1 MRPLFS
7 SLLIG
12 VAATAL
18 VVSGCASRR
27 GPQAPGAGEG
37 PPTAQSGP
45 PPFENAQ
52 GQTGAGGASAGG
64 LPALGSPEARAL
76 AADFQRT
83 AGDRVYF
90 AFDSHALDAE
100 AMQTLDRQAEWLA
113 RNPQLRVL
121 VAGHADE
128 RGTREYNLALGSRR
142 AQAAREHL
150 SRRGV
155 APERIDTVSY
165 GKERPLD
172 PASNEEAWSRN
183 RNAHAILID
192 LVTAD

>member
-1 MRPLFS
+1 MRSFFPT
-7 SLLIG
+7 LLIG
-12 VAATAL
+12 VAATSL

-27 GPQAPGAGEG
+27 GPQTPGTAGG

-45 PPFENAQ
+45 PPFEGAQ
-52 GQTGAGGASAGG
+52 PQPGAGGAPAGA
-64 LPALGSPEARAL
+64 LPALDSPEARAL

-90 AFDSHALDAE
+90 AFDSYSLDAE
-100 AMQTLDRQAEWLA
+100 ALRTLDRQAEWLA
-113 RNPQLRVL
+113 RNPRLRVL

-142 AQAAREHL
+142 AEAAREHL

-155 APERIDTVSY
+155 ALERIDTVSY

-172 PASNEEAWSRN
+172 PGSNEAAWSRN
-183 RNAHAILID
+183 RNAHSVLID